1 MSKLKH
7 ELRILRDENQK
18 LRDTL
23 EISRRQEDIYIS
35 TLVEIMNVSSLSPM
49 INDIARK
56 TLFGLNGKGCPA
68 GPIGVIGLTKEK
80 IEGGG
85 DE

>member
-7 ELRILRDENQK
+7 ELHILRDENQK

-35 TLVEIMNVSSLSPM
+35 TLVEIMNLSSLSPM
-49 INDIARK
+49 INDVARK
-56 TLFGLNGKGCPA
+56 TLFGL
-68 GPIGVIGLTKEK
+68 
-80 IEGGG
+80 
-85 DE
+85 